1 MKGLLDLK
9 DLTIHEDKS
18 ECEARSFFF
27 FFFITLK
34 PRVE

>member
-1 MKGLLDLK
+1 MSSAVKGLSSKPDHVLIDGN
-9 DLTIHEDKS
+9 
-18 ECEARSFFF
+18 RSF